1 MLPGSKTPTAPAPGA
16 AWEQLLPSHSW
27 GTASTLGATEH
38 ADQVEVTG
46 IAHAL

>member
-27 GTASTLGATEH
+27 GTASTLEATEH

-46 IAHAL
+46 IAHTL